1 LSRRGF
7 FLFSTNSLIWGVP
20 FWLSKIL
27 LTQFTPET
35 TVFLRSC
42 IGAIFAFCLALTL
55 GEMKVPLR
63 HLHWLFLF
71 ALVQMII
78 PWWLTAHAQRHLPSS
93 VVGLMMTLIPIFSL
107 TFAFFESEESAITGR
122 RAFGVGIGILG
133 VVLLVGIDSN
143 SRSISL
149 FSILLLV
156 ISTLGYAYAPRV
168 LNSHLKQVSSTSAV
182 TFILLFSS
190 LAWAVPGILT
200 WPHERIRPTVILAT
214 LTLGLVCTGLAFWIF
229 FELVK
234 EIGPSKT
241 SFLAFTNPLVA
252 VVVGVRLAHEPMTTG
267 LLVGLPL
274 IMIGTYLSISTGYLA
289 VDNRKLKE
297 G

>member
-1 LSRRGF
+1 
-7 FLFSTNSLIWGVP
+7 
-20 FWLSKIL
+20 
-27 LTQFTPET
+27 
-35 TVFLRSC
+35 
-42 IGAIFAFCLALTL
+42 
-55 GEMKVPLR
+55 
-63 HLHWLFLF
+63 
-71 ALVQMII
+71 
-78 PWWLTAHAQRHLPSS
+78 
-93 VVGLMMTLIPIFSL
+93 
-107 TFAFFESEESAITGR
+107 
-122 RAFGVGIGILG
+122 
-133 VVLLVGIDSN
+133 
-143 SRSISL
+143 
-149 FSILLLV
+149 
-156 ISTLGYAYAPRV
+156 
-168 LNSHLKQVSSTSAV
+168 
-182 TFILLFSS
+182 
-190 LAWAVPGILT
+190 VPGILT